1 MAPTY
6 AAALCLLAT
15 APFLAS
21 QDEGGELTVEKLE
34 EVRDEVLADV
44 EDLRGGSFER
54 PVDVQVTTKEG
65 FIEYVKKRTEEM
77 QPAEQRSAEQQVAK
91 LLGLIPV
98 DMDLE
103 ATMFEFLESQVGG
116 FYEPSEET
124 FYVVETFSEPGILRV
139 ILVHELTHALDD
151 QMFGIDTTLAPLLKT
166 NSDAAV
172 AFHAVVEGSGTTV
185 MNQWV
190 VPRIMKG
197 EISAAEIAKAG
208 STAGFEGMPEYIWL
222 PLMHSYLQGAAFLAR
237 TDSVMAGAMAKPP
250 AGDIDRAFK
259 SPPRSTEQVLHPE
272 KYWDED
278 SLDEPHLIKLDT
290 AALAEGWSL
299 LKEDTLGEVNLGLF
313 TRAPSERQEFSA
325 LPDFTNDAAAGWG
338 GDRYALLGKDDARIL
353 HLVTSWDSETDTD
366 EFIATLKGISEHVTA
381 GAQKLGEGEGAFEWV
396 RSEDADEVRI
406 TVRMGVSAEDAKR
419 VVATVK
425 SDVIRE

>member
-1 MAPTY
+1 MAPTH
-6 AAALCLLAT
+6 AAALCLLAAT
-15 APFLAS
+15 PFLATG
-21 QDEGGELTVEKLE
+21 DGELTVEKLE
-34 EVRDEVLADV
+34 EVRDEVVADV

-54 PVDVQVTTKEG
+54 PVDVLVTTKAG
-65 FIEYVKKRTEEM
+65 FIEYAKKRTDDM
-77 QPAEQRSAEQQVAK
+77 QPAEQRQAEQEVAK

-98 DMDLE
+98 GMDLE

-124 FYVVETFSEPGILRV
+124 FYVVDTFSEPGILRV

-151 QMFGIDTTLAPLLKT
+151 QMFGIDTILAPLLKT

-190 VPRIMKG
+190 LPRIMRG
-197 EISAAEIAKAG
+197 EISPDELAKAG
-208 STAGFEGMPEYIWL
+208 SAGDFEGMPEYIWL

-237 TDSVMAGAMAKPP
+237 TDNILAGSMAKPP
-250 AGDIDRAFK
+250 AGDIDRAFH

-278 SLDEPHLIKLDT
+278 KLDEPHAIELDLS
-290 AALAEGWSL
+290 ALASGWSL
-299 LKEDTLGEVNLGLF
+299 LKQDTLGEVNLGLF
-313 TRAPSERQEFSA
+313 TRAPSDRQEFSA
-325 LPDFTNDAAAGWG
+325 LPEFTNDAAAGWG
-338 GDRYALLGKDDARIL
+338 GDRFALLGNEDARIL

-366 EFIATLKGISEHVTA
+366 EFIEALEGISKHVNT
-381 GAQKLGEGEGAFEWV
+381 GAQTLGEGEGAFEWK
-396 RSEDADEVRI
+396 RSEGAEEVRI

-419 VVATVK
+419 VVATIQSTVN
-425 SDVIRE
+425 RE